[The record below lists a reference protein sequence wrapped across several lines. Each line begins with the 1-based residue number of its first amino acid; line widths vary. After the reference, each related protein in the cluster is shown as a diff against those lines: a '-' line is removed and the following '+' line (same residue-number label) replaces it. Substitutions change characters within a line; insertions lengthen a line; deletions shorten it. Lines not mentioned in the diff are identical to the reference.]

1 MRFTVSMAA
10 ICAAWALAAS
20 GAAAGTL
27 EVLVLDRDGKPTPDA
42 VVIVIPSGK
51 QLLGLR
57 VAQGLGRRAGLG
69 LDGGRGQAQG
79 QQRRR
84 SM

>member
-42 VVIVIPSGK
+42 VVIVIPIDPAGFIRKPCSG
-51 QLLGLR
+51 
-57 VAQGLGRRAGLG
+57 
-69 LDGGRGQAQG
+69 
-79 QQRRR
+79 
-84 SM
+84 